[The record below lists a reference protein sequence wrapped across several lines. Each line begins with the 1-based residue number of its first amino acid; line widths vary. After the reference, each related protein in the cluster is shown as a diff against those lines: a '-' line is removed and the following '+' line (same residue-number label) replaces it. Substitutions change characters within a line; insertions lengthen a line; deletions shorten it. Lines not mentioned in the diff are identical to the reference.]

1 MFYAVPTA
9 RVSLHEVLYVLFFK
23 PIFHQKLPSH
33 WLPNGDEI
41 DKKNMNLH
49 GQSERHY
56 RFAFDTFRRT
66 QRNWLLVAVEYR
78 LNSLLVILIL
88 NLKH

>member
-23 PIFHQKLPSH
+23 PIFQRKLPSH

-41 DKKNMNLH
+41 DKKNMK
-49 GQSERHY
+49 STWPKR
-56 RFAFDTFRRT
+56 A
-66 QRNWLLVAVEYR
+66 A
-78 LNSLLVILIL
+78 S
-88 NLKH
+88 